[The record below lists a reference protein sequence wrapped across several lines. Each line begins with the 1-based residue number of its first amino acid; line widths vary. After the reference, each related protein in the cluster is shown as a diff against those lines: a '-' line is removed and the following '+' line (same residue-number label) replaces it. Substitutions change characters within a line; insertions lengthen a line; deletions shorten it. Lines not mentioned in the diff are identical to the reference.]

1 MALFFIFKL
10 NKILIKLTLKELKT
24 LPEML
29 EQLHLIQ
36 QLYPDYTIEIYADL
50 LEEML
55 PNNYKQVV
63 VYENEQSV
71 GLSGFWVGTKL
82 WCGKYLE
89 LDNVIVH
96 PNHRSKGVGKLL
108 TEYLN
113 KKAVEIGC
121 KVVALDA
128 YTNNFPAHKF
138 YYNHGFVP
146 KGFHFVKFLE
156 EKQ

>member
-96 PNHRSKGVGKLL
+96 PNHRSRGVGKLL

-156 EKQ
+156 E

>member
-1 MALFFIFKL
+1 MIQ
-10 NKILIKLTLKELKT
+10 LKERTTKA
-24 LPEML
+24 EML
-29 EQLHLIQ
+29 QQLPLIQ
-36 QLYPDYTIEIYADL
+36 QLYPEFTEQIYSDL
-50 LEEML
+50 LDEML

-63 VYENEQSV
+63 AFENEIAV

-108 TEYLN
+108 TEFLN
-113 KKAVEIGC
+113 QKAIDLGC

-128 YTNNFPAHKF
+128 YTNNFTAHKF
-138 YYNHGFVP
+138 YFNHGFVP

-156 EKQ
+156 EKE

>member
-1 MALFFIFKL
+1 LALFFIFKL

-96 PNHRSKGVGKLL
+96 PNHRSRGVGKLL

-156 EKQ
+156 E

>member
-1 MALFFIFKL
+1 
-10 NKILIKLTLKELKT
+10 LTLKELKT

-96 PNHRSKGVGKLL
+96 PNHRSRGVGKLL

-113 KKAVEIGC
+113 KKAVEMGC

-156 EKQ
+156 EK